1 MGKWLDLA
9 AKLEADE
16 RDNRDDRDES
26 PPIGPNV
33 PNVPASL
40 PPSITNGLNQLRKM
54 AAPNLYRPE
63 RWPLVV
69 SDALRLARDGWA
81 AKAMALGWDPLDVF
95 GAVPDPHGE
104 PAGDGLAVWLAG
116 RKLLALTADYAVVDD
131 VDGARSYFNRRE
143 QIGAVLLWSLGS
155 SRSGRS

>member
-40 PPSITNGLNQLRKM
+40 PPSTTNGLNQLRKM

-81 AKAMALGWDPLDVF
+81 AKALALGWSELDLF
-95 GAVPDPHGE
+95 GAVPDRDGDPD
-104 PAGDGLAVWLAG
+104 ADGLAVKLGG
-116 RKLLALTADYAVVDD
+116 RTILALCGTFATVSSGGAVRTYLHRGNND
-131 VDGARSYFNRRE
+131 
-143 QIGAVLLWSLGS
+143 GAVLIWALG
-155 SRSGRS
+155 RGR

>member
-81 AKAMALGWDPLDVF
+81 AKALALGWSELDVF
-95 GAVPDPHGE
+95 GAVPDRDGDSY
-104 PAGDGLAVWLAG
+104 ADGLAVWLGG
-116 RKLLALTADYAVVDD
+116 RKLLALCASFAVATDD
-131 VDGARSYFNRRE
+131 DGGRSYFYRRE
-143 QIGAVLLWSLGS
+143 APSAVLMWALGS
-155 SRSGRS
+155 ER